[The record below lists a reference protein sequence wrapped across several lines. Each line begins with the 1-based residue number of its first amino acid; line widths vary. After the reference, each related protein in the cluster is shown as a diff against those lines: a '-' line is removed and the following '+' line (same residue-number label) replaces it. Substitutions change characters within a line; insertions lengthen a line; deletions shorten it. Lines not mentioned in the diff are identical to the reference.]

1 MFSYTATFLK
11 AVVVATLKN
20 TIRRF
25 WADDQ
30 IQFKFTKNDGEPEL
44 LSSAYIVG
52 VSEKPSALPNPT
64 RREFRESGL
73 GKARPEYCAPNAS
86 KSREP
91 KVIKVSLGPQVN
103 ISIQLLV
110 DIRLH
115 LYTQPEVS
123 ALRGTKIVTNAYSY
137 GNADDIAPVIKVNT
151 RQSAAR
157 ESRSSII
164 PEPIKLANLAS
175 NIQTLQAEKG
185 MVERSRPQVTGPV
198 PSIPGPTKALK
209 TNRSLD
215 YVVPFPRASSGTLRA
230 SESAPARL
238 SRMKTPSK
246 ARRILP
252 AKRPSK
258 TQDEV
263 EPAHVKRRR
272 VLHPYVSPVQTL
284 PTPPGGSLAAL
295 IIPSPLTNSPHV
307 SSIRSSE
314 SIMSLSELAHGR
326 PLKRVRSA
334 PNSPGPATRHELSSS
349 GKPGALAHVP
359 SLEPSSTVAEDVEMG
374 ALDATETPEVTM
386 SSPGFGNFDEWMSV
400 PSTPTM
406 DEETKAPLDD
416 EVEMKERA
424 WDGDVMMW
432 YGYKGED
439 EVMRDWTDEDV
450 MMGGVT

>member
-1 MFSYTATFLK
+1 MLSYTATFLK

-30 IQFKFTKNDGEPEL
+30 IQFKFTKNDGKPEL

-52 VSEKPSALPNPT
+52 VSEKPSASPNPT

-73 GKARPEYCAPNAS
+73 GKARPESFAPNAS
-86 KSREP
+86 KSRES
-91 KVIKVSLGPQVN
+91 KVIKASLGP
-103 ISIQLLV
+103 
-110 DIRLH
+110 
-115 LYTQPEVS
+115 QPEVS
-123 ALRGTKIVTNAYSY
+123 ALRGTKIMTNAYSY
-137 GNADDIAPVIKVNT
+137 GNADVITPVIKVNT
-151 RQSAAR
+151 GQCAAR
-157 ESRSSII
+157 KSRSSII

-175 NIQTLQAEKG
+175 NIQTLQTAKG
-185 MVERSRPQVTGPV
+185 IVKRSRPQVTEPV

-209 TNRSLD
+209 TNRSPD
-215 YVVPFPRASSGTLRA
+215 YVVPFPRASSGTLRV

-238 SRMKTPSK
+238 SRMKTPSN

-252 AKRPSK
+252 AKRPGK

-272 VLHPYVSPVQTL
+272 VLRPYVSPVQTP
-284 PTPPGGSLAAL
+284 PTPPCGSLAAL
-295 IIPSPLTNSPHV
+295 VIPSPFTNSPHV

-334 PNSPGPATRHELSSS
+334 PNSPGPVTRHELSSS

-359 SLEPSSTVAEDVEMG
+359 SLEPSSTVVEDVEVV

-386 SSPGFGNFDEWMSV
+386 SSPGLGNFDEWMSV

-406 DEETKAPLDD
+406 DEGTNAPLDD
-416 EVEMKERA
+416 DVEMKERA
-424 WDGDVMMW
+424 WIGEVMMW

-450 MMGGVT
+450 VMGGVT